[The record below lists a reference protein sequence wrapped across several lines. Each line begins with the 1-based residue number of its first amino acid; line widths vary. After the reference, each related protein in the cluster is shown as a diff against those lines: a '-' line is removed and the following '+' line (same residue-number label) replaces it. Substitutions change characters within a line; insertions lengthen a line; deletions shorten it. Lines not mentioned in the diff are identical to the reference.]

1 MSSIEMRRVGTD
13 ETPREKLLSATKALE
28 KEASAGDTEASMKD
42 DPVLGT
48 SDVFGRMIGFV
59 SS

>member
-1 MSSIEMRRVGTD
+1 MAGWDRLDAE
-13 ETPREKLLSATKALE
+13 EEALSATKALE